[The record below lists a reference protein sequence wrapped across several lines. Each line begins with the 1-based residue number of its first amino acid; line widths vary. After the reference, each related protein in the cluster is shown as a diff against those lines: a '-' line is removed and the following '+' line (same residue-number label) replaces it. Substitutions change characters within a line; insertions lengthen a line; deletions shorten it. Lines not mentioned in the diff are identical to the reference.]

1 MEYLYI
7 YLIGLFDEI
16 KNFIGFAM
24 LPIAIM
30 LLVGAIGLFP
40 MAEEDN
46 ETGLII
52 QKVLKKTFIV
62 GLTLL
67 ISFSLL
73 NVIIPNKNTMYLIAG
88 VYLGKTTAKQLTLGD
103 KAQKLSKLVDL
114 NLDKTIKQLERE
126 VKQ

>member
-40 MAEEDN
+40 MAKEDD
-46 ETGLII
+46 ETELII
-52 QKVLKKTFIV
+52 QK
-62 GLTLL
+62 
-67 ISFSLL
+67 
-73 NVIIPNKNTMYLIAG
+73 VIIPNKNTMYLIAG

>member
-16 KNFIGFAM
+16 KSFIGVAM
-24 LPIAIM
+24 LPATIM
-30 LLVGAIGLFP
+30 LLIGVIGLFP
-40 MAEEDN
+40 MAEQNNKAELN
-46 ETGLII
+46 I
-52 QKVLKKTFIV
+52 QKGLKKTFIM

-67 ISFSLL
+67 ISFALL
-73 NVIIPNKNTMYLIAG
+73 NIIIPNKNTMYLIAG

-114 NLDKTIKQLERE
+114 NLDKAIKQLERE
-126 VKQ
+126 AKQ

>member
-16 KNFIGFAM
+16 KSFIGVAM
-24 LPIAIM
+24 LPATIM
-30 LLVGAIGLFP
+30 LLIGVIGLFP
-40 MAEEDN
+40 MAEQNNKAELN
-46 ETGLII
+46 I
-52 QKVLKKTFIV
+52 QKGLKKTFIM

-67 ISFSLL
+67 ISFALL
-73 NVIIPNKNTMYLIAG
+73 NIIIPNKNTMYLIAG

-114 NLDKTIKQLERE
+114 NLDKAIKQLERE
-126 VKQ
+126 VK